1 MCCDGIL
8 FLQNYSIKHSVIR
21 FIFNY
26 IAKHKKIIP
35 FLAKKHR
42 FYFGSIEFYT
52 IFVVLKATKL
62 IRNLEIMETAQEEKR
77 TFENVI
83 EIIEREK
90 TNVNTLD
97 EFGMKKIDA
106 ICSTFR
112 AWNINYETLKVEPNT
127 IYYNF
132 KNKHSRIEGKIKV

>member
-1 MCCDGIL
+1 MCIYKL
-8 FLQNYSIKHSVIR
+8 FC
-21 FIFNY
+21 IF
-26 IAKHKKIIP
+26 
-35 FLAKKHR
+35 
-42 FYFGSIEFYT
+42 T
-52 IFVVLKATKL
+52 VLKATKL

-90 TNVNTLD
+90 TNVNTPD